1 MVREV
6 QTMNDKIKLPGGQ
19 LVSVDYVER
28 LSRIVIA
35 FTNGIIQLLGEKQ
48 SLSGKLGE
56 LNRVIEKTLEEKEP
70 TGLHKEVSEYFDN
83 KKIEDDFRL
92 LEKEN
97 LVDVVRELT
106 VSIKEIAQ
114 PTGAFD
120 NELDGFIQEME
131 QTDDLKDIRA
141 LKKKILEK
149 TRSVKQGFAT
159 VQNQLIKSQ
168 KLSEELN
175 KRLKE
180 SEARV
185 IIDALTKVLNRA
197 AYDMKISQMVNH
209 FNRLKE
215 PACLGVIDIDN
226 FKSIND
232 KYGHDA
238 GDNALISIAN
248 IIRSS
253 IRENDV
259 VFRYG
264 GEEFAVIFN
273 KAKIKDAQAVAERF
287 RARIDNVRT
296 HLVNDVYADKEKR
309 VQITVSVGIA
319 EIKEGDNE
327 LSLFKRADA
336 ALLRA
341 KSNGKNQVLLS

>member
-19 LVSVDYVER
+19 LVSVEYVER

-35 FTNGIIQLLGEKQ
+35 FANGIILLLGEKQ

-114 PTGAFD
+114 PTGTFD
-120 NELDGFIQEME
+120 NELDGFIREME

-149 TRSVKQGFAT
+149 TRSVKQGFAA
-159 VQNQLIKSQ
+159 VQTQLMKSQ
-168 KLSEELN
+168 RLSEELN

-232 KYGHDA
+232 KFGHDA

-248 IIRSS
+248 IIRTS

-309 VQITVSVGIA
+309 VQITVSVGLA

-327 LSLFKRADA
+327 LSLFKRADG